1 MGEDASS
8 CSRQS
13 ERGAL
18 PIPKPG
24 GAAYA
29 GVRMSDEHLSPEEL
43 EHLSRRSF
51 IQRLTFIGGGVV
63 LLGSA
68 CKRPS
73 EKQAPAQT
81 ASAANG
87 AAGFQTFTSFE
98 YAVVA
103 AASERILPRDED
115 PGARDAD
122 VPVYIDRMLQ
132 TPELTQMRRDFLQGL
147 SALER
152 RSHSMFQ
159 KGFAQATAEQQDELL
174 TIFKDSPSGTGE
186 AHFYELLLVLTM
198 EGFLGDPSYG
208 GNKGKVGWRLV
219 GFDAIGTIAMAPP
232 EGYDG
237 PKCLR
242 ECGVHR

>member
-1 MGEDASS
+1 MTNEPSS
-8 CSRQS
+8 S
-13 ERGAL
+13 E
-18 PIPKPG
+18 
-24 GAAYA
+24 
-29 GVRMSDEHLSPEEL
+29 PEP
-43 EHLSRRSF
+43 LSRRSF
-51 IQRLTFIGGGVV
+51 IQRLTFFGGGVV
-63 LLGSA
+63 LLGATS
-68 CKRPS
+68 CKRDA
-73 EKQAPAQT
+73 EKEKAPAPT
-81 ASAANG
+81 SVTG
-87 AAGFQTFTSFE
+87 AASELKTFSSFE

-115 PGARDAD
+115 PGAQDAN

-132 TPELTQMRRDFLQGL
+132 TPELTQMRRDFLQGV

-152 RSHSMFQ
+152 RSNSMFK

-174 TIFKDSPSGTGE
+174 TIFKDSPPGSGE

-208 GNKGKVGWRLV
+208 GNRGKVGWKLV
-219 GFDAIGTIAMAPP
+219 GFDMVGSIAMAPP

>member
-1 MGEDASS
+1 MPEDAS
-8 CSRQS
+8 
-13 ERGAL
+13 AL
-18 PIPKPG
+18 RVPKAEG
-24 GAAYA
+24 TAYA
-29 GVRMSDEHLSPEEL
+29 GAGMTHEHASQEPEP
-43 EHLSRRSF
+43 LSRRSF
-51 IQRLTFIGGGVV
+51 IQRLTFFGGGVV
-63 LLGSA
+63 LLGSTA
-68 CKRPS
+68 SCKRGS
-73 EKQAPAQT
+73 EKEQAPAPVAH
-81 ASAANG
+81 ASAG
-87 AAGFQTFTSFE
+87 LQTFSAFE
-98 YAVVA
+98 YAVVV

-115 PGARDAD
+115 PGARDAN

-159 KGFAQATAEQQDELL
+159 KGFAQAAPEQQDELL
-174 TIFKDSPSGTGE
+174 TIFKDSPPGSGE

-208 GNKGKVGWRLV
+208 GNQGKVGWRLV